1 MHTHTRMHTHTHT
14 NTHHNWSPFSFS
26 ITSALISWMATSLE
40 ICHHKNK
47 NKTLCY
53 FSLLCFYLCLLRWQ
67 NTLACILVHNHAS
80 TEHCMLIKY
89 VTHLHFLQILAIL
102 RKWCNDMCVHYLVTT
117 VKQMFTRGKF
127 SWTVSHAHTHW
138 TSFLH
143 SELVQDKDTFIKYSS
158 LYQVDINVYCITV
171 VTYAHGYVHSI
182 SFSLSTVLLI

>member
-14 NTHHNWSPFSFS
+14 NTHTIGHLLAFQSRLPWF
-26 ITSALISWMATSLE
+26 LE
-40 ICHHKNK
+40 WLHLLKSVII
-47 NKTLCY
+47 KTKTKHFAILVCY
-53 FSLLCFYLCLLRWQ
+53 VFIYVYLDGK
-67 NTLACILVHNHAS
+67 TLACILVHNHAS

-102 RKWCNDMCVHYLVTT
+102 SKWCNDMCVHYLVTT